1 MENGGASEPDVPRR
15 SGVLMDDAPH
25 RTTRPP
31 EHLGGLAFG
40 DRARPASQMSEMREP
55 RPEIG
60 RRHFAPSVPEAISA
74 SRSLALPTSDQ
85 TASSLPR
92 RTVRFTPPY
101 TKPSSRMSHRSD
113 PTGTRLNSSPQR
125 APRLPSSA

>member
-60 RRHFAPSVPEAISA
+60 RRPFAPSVPDAISA
-74 SRSLALPTSDQ
+74 RRSLALPTRAQ
-85 TASSLPR
+85 PASSLPR
-92 RTVRFTPPY
+92 RHVRVTPPY
-101 TKPSSRMSHRSD
+101 PDPPS
-113 PTGTRLNSSPQR
+113 RLLHP
-125 APRLPSSA
+125 